1 MAVLHTLLRI
11 TCWGCV
17 RCRCR
22 SRGEEEFVSS
32 FPTGK
37 KAYDTSHAFRLSQA
51 RIYERMLIV
60 LLFQANLTDG
70 LQDSSEFMVAVPAL
84 KQLATMDSME
94 LSDFLKLLSMNREL
108 LKTLVKCDIVSTAAG
123 IVRFQ
128 SRAAKWYAESLPAA
142 SSLGR
147 GTTKRMLERL
157 RVQQA
162 AAGTKGDD

>member
-1 MAVLHTLLRI
+1 MAAVLHTLLRI
-11 TCWGCV
+11 TDGGCV
-17 RCRCR
+17 RRRCR
-22 SRGEEEFVSS
+22 IRGHARVDTSVS
-32 FPTGK
+32 TGK

-51 RIYERMLIV
+51 SIYERMLIV

-70 LQDSSEFMVAVPAL
+70 SQDSLEFMVAVPAL

-108 LKTLVKCDIVSTAAG
+108 LNTLVKCDIVYTAAG

-128 SRAAKWYAESLPAA
+128 SRAAKWYAESLPDV

-147 GTTKRMLERL
+147 GTTKI
-157 RVQQA
+157 
-162 AAGTKGDD
+162 